1 MVVVVGVGGEAL
13 ATGWSQLGGGEMSNG
28 RAGQG
33 AKVRVRGGTGEEGF
47 GGGGGSWCL
56 AEERR
61 GERAMT
67 KSAKTGAPC
76 RRRAEGGGR
85 WTRSGPSGV
94 RGRETWAPLVASELN
109 GPKAG

>member
-47 GGGGGSWCL
+47 GGGDRGAWR
-56 AEERR
+56 RR
-61 GERAMT
+61 GVV
-67 KSAKTGAPC
+67 K
-76 RRRAEGGGR
+76 GR
-85 WTRSGPSGV
+85 
-94 RGRETWAPLVASELN
+94 
-109 GPKAG
+109 